1 MVGYKIIG
9 TIKDV
14 KGTCNHG
21 HKVGDTMEIDG
32 HDTAGLCGFFYHR
45 IFPNIMILQFGGGYP
60 STWVEDPDVMLLEC
74 PDSANAVTIELRRI
88 RE

>member
-1 MVGYKIIG
+1 MVGFKIIG

-21 HKVGDTMEIDG
+21 HKVGETMEIDG

-45 IFPNIMILQFGGGYP
+45 IFPNIMILQFGGSYP
-60 STWVEDPDVMLLEC
+60 WGEDPDVMSLEC
-74 PDSANAVTIELRRI
+74 PDSANAVTIELKRI